1 MNVDEAMGF
10 ETWVYESNIEEKYKT
25 FRAEYG
31 DVAGLLSDYKEVHYQ
46 GYLEEFMRELNLR
59 STYSDWRASD
69 ERR

>member
-1 MNVDEAMGF
+1 MGF

-31 DVAGLLSDYKEVHYQ
+31 DAAGLLSDYKEVHYQ
-46 GYLEEFMRELNLR
+46 EYLEEFMRELNLR